1 VSSKSVQT
9 CVSRGF
15 EKYKGDP
22 KFEAKTQK
30 QKLGFLF
37 GICRANAKAKSDF
50 VNDYIDDFVLV
61 DDALPGIDVKQ
72 PSAIRDL
79 QSLLS
84 SVQAP
89 YALQDETTG
98 YTAAGVLTFTNRPM
112 TPVTSSNVKGVG
124 VFNNDLLV
132 QFWGTQGTYRYHFD
146 TPKEALEASQH
157 MTSGSPGRY
166 VWNHLRGRQIG
177 PAYFSGKPTPG
188 GTSASIVPYDIAG
201 RTPMPKVPDYDKI
214 AKMLHEYKMAVK
226 KPPISGEPFTPEEIL
241 AKQRLDIFTEIQ
253 KMLGSLGVKG
263 DFVVDDAITLK
274 GPITRGGEF
283 WYPEGWEEKDYWQLK
298 ELYDQFGFLPA
309 YDKHS
314 EDELIGFGSDW
325 EFIDPTDESP
335 DGYINAEVVIFD
347 DIIKKYKLKK
357 KDLID
362 IPVSVRQRDD
372 SANYEKRQNITDL
385 FHIAVD
391 LKGEMLDRCSLKGG
405 RPCRV
410 SIVNDG
416 IKIARGSISRGKGVA
431 SGLVKKFKKLGSDVT
446 RFAIKNYIKEDKL
459 MPNKKDK
466 KDEKD
471 DKNIKDDQ
479 AEGADVHT
487 GPDTTGFGYVGDR
500 DQFMSAC
507 RQSGGS
513 EASCAETWTKKIET
527 GTGAKGVPKQGE
539 PDIHKYDFAEKE
551 KVIDSKMAEL
561 DAKMKKVDDFL
572 EVQEKVIADAEAKE
586 ATEIREFLTKKY
598 GKEKCDFVDDLD
610 LPGLRAAKMSAE
622 FMETKLKKDFDMH
635 DKSDGVEYNQI
646 QIIDDFEGYID
657 TKMEGIKK
665 SKFGWGVTQEDGA

>member
-124 VFNNDLLV
+124 VFQNDLLV

-146 TPKEALEASQH
+146 TPQEALEASQH

-201 RTPMPKVPDYDKI
+201 RTPMPRIPDYEKI

-226 KPPISGEPFTPEEIL
+226 KPPVSGEPFTVEEIR

-263 DFVVDDAITLK
+263 DFVVDDEVVLEGTL
-274 GPITRGGEF
+274 TRGGMF
-283 WYPEGWEEKDYWQLK
+283 WYPEGWKEKDYWQLK
-298 ELYDQFGFLPA
+298 ELYGQFGFLPS
-309 YDKHS
+309 YGQHS
-314 EDELIGFGSDW
+314 EDELVGFSYDW
-325 EFIDPTDESP
+325 DFIDPTEENP
-335 DGYINAEVVIFD
+335 DGFIDFKTVIFD
-347 DIIKKYKLKK
+347 DVIKKYKLKK
-357 KDLID
+357 KDLINLS
-362 IPVSVRQRDD
+362 VSVRQRDD
-372 SANYEKRQNITDL
+372 SATYETRQNITDL
-385 FHIAVD
+385 FHVAVD

-416 IKIARGSISRGKGVA
+416 IEIARGSIPRGKGVA

-446 RFAIKNYIKEDKL
+446 RFAIKNYTNEDKL
-459 MPNKKDK
+459 MPNKKN

-479 AEGADVHT
+479 VEGADVHT
-487 GPDTTGFGYVGDR
+487 GADTTGFGYVGDKA
-500 DQFMSAC
+500 QFMSAC
-507 RQSGGS
+507 QQAGGS
-513 EASCAETWTKKIET
+513 PAGCEETWAKKVAT
-527 GTGAKGVPKQGE
+527 GTGAKGVPKQGP
-539 PDIHKYDFAEKE
+539 PDVHKYDFSEYNDK
-551 KVIDSKMAEL
+551 IAEL

-572 EVQEKVIADAEAKE
+572 EVQEKIKTDAEAKE

-598 GKEKCDFVDDLD
+598 GKEKCDFVDKLD
-610 LPGLRAAKMSAE
+610 LQGLRAAKMSAE

-635 DKSDGVEYNQI
+635 DKSDGIEYNQI
-646 QIIDDFEGYID
+646 QVIDDFEGYID
-657 TKMEGIKK
+657 TKMEGVKI
-665 SKFGWGVTQEDGA
+665 SKFGWGVTQEDGT